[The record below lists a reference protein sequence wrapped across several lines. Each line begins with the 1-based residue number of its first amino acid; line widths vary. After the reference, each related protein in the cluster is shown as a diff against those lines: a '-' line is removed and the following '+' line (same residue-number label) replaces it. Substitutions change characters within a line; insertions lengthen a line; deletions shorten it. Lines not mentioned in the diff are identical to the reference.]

1 VDVKLGSEFNL
12 FLAKSGTVWISGA
25 ITQEGEHVV
34 DTYGGLINLSNRMT
48 DKNRVPFKRIE
59 CGYSHALLI
68 SKDDKAYAF
77 GAGLY
82 GQLGLGT
89 EELKAK
95 CPLPIADVN
104 DDKVLMIACGANFSL
119 CYTTLGIVYQWGM
132 LVPED
137 YGNISFYPNF
147 LTVSY
152 PRVKVG
158 ASIIEEM
165 ESWESFVLTDIK
177 ATYREILACD
187 VSGRIYHCD
196 LNYTQTLKPY
206 DGKL

>member
-1 VDVKLGSEFNL
+1 MPDKDRVK
-12 FLAKSGTVWISGA
+12 
-25 ITQEGEHVV
+25 
-34 DTYGGLINLSNRMT
+34 
-48 DKNRVPFKRIE
+48 FKRIE
-59 CGYSHALLI
+59 CGYSHALLV
-68 SKDDKAYAF
+68 SEDDKLYVF

-95 CPLPIADVN
+95 YPLPLEDVN

-119 CYTTLGIVYQWGM
+119 CYTELGVVYRWGM

-137 YGNISFYPNF
+137 FDSITWLPTFI
-147 LTVSY
+147 TISY
-152 PRVKVG
+152 PRHMLTG
-158 ASIIEEM
+158 GDL
-165 ESWESFVLTDIK
+165 ESWDSFVLTDLK
-177 ATYREILACD
+177 ATFREILACD

-206 DGKL
+206 EAKI